1 MKRIDAL
8 AQHTG
13 QYRAGRAPQEKT
25 ADVDRRRFDVN
36 YTEFL
41 TAQLGKLQSPSKD
54 ERFELYR
61 STSEVLVKLL
71 ELSSPP
77 LNDNEWKEEQLAFET
92 AVARLEW
99 RAPTIK
105 ITRSDS
111 INPPAST
118 THHSVW
124 PYYLSG
130 AVACAVISIGIRWF
144 L

>member
-8 AQHTG
+8 AQHAG
-13 QYRAGRAPQEKT
+13 QYRAGRAPQKKT
-25 ADVDRRRFDVN
+25 ADVDRRRFDVD

-41 TAQLGKLQSPSKD
+41 TAQLGQLQSPSKD

-61 STSEVLVKLL
+61 SASEVLVKLL
-71 ELSSPP
+71 QLSTPP
-77 LNDNEWKEEQLAFET
+77 LDDNEWKEEQLAFET

-99 RAPTIK
+99 TAPTIK

-111 INPPAST
+111 INPAYT
-118 THHSVW
+118 TRHSVW

-130 AVACAVISIGIRWF
+130 AVGCAVISIGIRWF
-144 L
+144 F

>member
-1 MKRIDAL
+1 MLGKIEPGPLGKRRL
-8 AQHTG
+8 RTS
-13 QYRAGRAPQEKT
+13 PQ
-25 ADVDRRRFDVN
+25 RRFDTD
-36 YTEFL
+36 YTKFL
-41 TAQLGKLQSPSKD
+41 AAQLGKLQSPSKD

-61 STSEVLVKLL
+61 SASEVLVRLL
-71 ELSSPP
+71 ELSTPP
-77 LNDNEWKEEQLAFET
+77 LDDDEWKEEQLAFET

-99 RAPTIK
+99 RPPTIK

-130 AVACAVISIGIRWF
+130 GVACAVIAIGIRWF
-144 L
+144 F